1 MNGDRVTK
9 VVLTAEVGPYEKGF
23 TKAST
28 VTTKFGK
35 DVDAVNAKS
44 KGMESQLSKTG
55 GALKGV
61 AIGAGALAGTALVA
75 FLGDSVKAAGDL
87 QQSIGGVDAV
97 FKDSAKT
104 VHDFGQTSAEA
115 VGLSRNEF
123 NQLITVTG
131 AMLKNKGIQDFTEQS
146 LNLVKVGA
154 DLAAQFGG
162 PTSQAVDALNAAMRG
177 ESDPIERYGISLS
190 ETAVNAQL
198 AAAGVSKVGGA
209 FTEQQKTTARLT
221 LIMQQSADAMG
232 AFGRESDTLQGQQQ
246 RLTAEW
252 EDAKAELGSALLPAL
267 TSVTEALRG
276 GLDLAVASASAWENI
291 PGPIKAAA
299 AALIVFHLAQKP
311 VGAGLETVRNG
322 IQRVRDEMAL
332 QQALASGITG
342 GYQKL
347 GDEAVVAGEK
357 MSRSATVM
365 SVGAKAAKGVGSAML
380 GAFGGPLG
388 LAITGITFALGGYI
402 QAQAN
407 ARAAAEELAATLD
420 KQTGKFTEQTR
431 ESFVKRVFGDFN
443 QSDYA
448 RVRDSLDS
456 AGVGV
461 SDLIAAYEQGGPA
474 IDTFKAKFDEWQRS
488 ARASG
493 GPHSQLVADAER
505 IGNAYESVGSDLEN
519 ARVVFD
525 ETGKVQEKVAA
536 GAEKAG
542 AAAADAGPK
551 VKTYVDATNELR
563 TAGEKARKS
572 QQDLAQSILDVSD
585 AAVTADQAEAGWQKA
600 IDDATKSIDD
610 NGKAVTLHGKRVKD
624 NGDALNLNSEAGR
637 ANQEALVGLRDAA
650 LKNAEA
656 MLNQGDGIGIVKT
669 KMDAAR
675 EAFITT
681 ATKMGLND
689 KAAADLATQYGITTG
704 SVDTLK
710 ASMDKIPKEVKSK
723 TTVDTISAMANLAA
737 LQVQLALIK
746 SKRIRVTTD
755 FVTTGDVSL
764 QAARNRSAIEDLRQA
779 DGGPVPGFSPHERA
793 DNIPIMAT
801 ADEYMIRRS
810 SARKLGRATLDYIN
824 ATGSLPAQRLADG
837 GFVSRMPARAVP
849 SPAVPQLVAAGPTFN
864 AYGLDARDAV
874 GKAWRDYQWDLRK
887 P

>member
-1 MNGDRVTK
+1 MTGSVKTTK
-9 VVLTAEVGPYEKGF
+9 VILIAEVPLYKKGF
-23 TKAST
+23 TEASA
-28 VTTKFGK
+28 VTTKLGK
-35 DVDAVNAKS
+35 DIDSVNAKG
-44 KGMESQLSKTG
+44 KGMESQMSKTG
-55 GALKGV
+55 GALKG
-61 AIGAGALAGTALVA
+61 ASLAAGALAGTALVA

-177 ESDPIERYGISLS
+177 ESDPIERYGISLN

-276 GLDLAVASASAWENI
+276 GLDLAVASASAWEDI

-388 LAITGITFALGGYI
+388 IAITGITLALGGYI

-474 IDTFKAKFDEWQRS
+474 IGTFKAKFDEWQRS

-542 AAAADAGPK
+542 AAAAGAGPK
-551 VKTYVDATNELR
+551 IKTYVDATNELR

-585 AAVTADQAEAGWQKA
+585 AAVSADQAEAGWQQA
-600 IDDATKSIDD
+600 IDDATASIKE
-610 NGKAVTLHGKRVKD
+610 NGKTATKHK
-624 NGDALNLNSEAGR
+624 DALNLNTEAGR
-637 ANQEALVGLRDAA
+637 LNQKALVGLRDAA
-650 LKNAEA
+650 REKAEA
-656 MLNQGDGIGIVKT
+656 FLNDGVATDAVKG
-669 KMDAAR
+669 KMEAAR
-675 EAFITT
+675 IEFERVAV
-681 ATKMGLND
+681 KMGLS
-689 KAAADLATQYGITTG
+689 KTAAHDMAIEYGLTG
-704 SVDTLK
+704 EDVDALK
-710 ASMDKIPKEVKSK
+710 AKMDKIPKEVNSK
-723 TTVDTISAMANLAA
+723 AKVDTVSAMANLAA

-746 SKRIRVTTD
+746 SKTIRVTTD
-755 FVTTGDVSL
+755 FRTTGDVSN
-764 QAARNRSAIEDLRQA
+764 QASKNAADQYYLREA
-779 DGGPVPGFSPHERA
+779 DGGPIPGFSPHERA

-801 ADEYMIRRS
+801 ADEYMIRQR
-810 SARKLGRATLDYIN
+810 SARKLGRPTLDYIN
-824 ATGSLPAQRLADG
+824 ATGTLPAQRLADG
-837 GFVSRMPARAVP
+837 GFVSRMPARAMA